1 MGLVGRED
9 QKSRETLSLNQQF
22 RVLHT
27 NASHIDMAAPNKSP
41 HECDSSNFL
50 TNTTPNPYE
59 NFLRYILPVR
69 PKLVIAQVNAL
80 SLRISPFSC
89 IALCSLLSERTLF
102 AFRAYSRAC
111 CPSVKRMQDF
121 PAAVVD
127 AAHSSLPTV
136 PGQHE
141 QEFERQRQQQQ
152 QQQQPR
158 RRSSP
163 PRVSSAPADGRPMEV
178 AALNKYITPNPF

>member
-50 TNTTPNPYE
+50 ANTTPNPYE
-59 NFLRYILPVR
+59 NFVRYILPVR
-69 PKLVIAQVNAL
+69 PKLVIAQVNAPAPL
-80 SLRISPFSC
+80 
-89 IALCSLLSERTLF
+89 IALFVHCTLQF
-102 AFRAYSRAC
+102 AFRAYSRAYSRAC
-111 CPSVKRMQDF
+111 CPSVKRVQDF

-127 AAHSSLPTV
+127 AAHSSLLTA

-141 QEFERQRQQQQ
+141 QEFERQRQQQQQ

-178 AALNKYITPNPF
+178 AALNKYTTPNPF